1 MNRWLLIDSN
11 YLCWRA
17 HHTVGMLDNGVTFGF
32 LKDLRYLMDQFA
44 TSKVAFCFDIG
55 RSKRVKLYP
64 DYKRRGIR
72 TDAEQ
77 ITHHKVGC
85 EINLI
90 RNEHLPF
97 LGFKNIFWQEGY
109 EADDL
114 IASIIQ
120 NREWQEEYE
129 MCGPDSK
136 WIKTQVPE
144 VVIISSDADLF
155 QLLDENV
162 SIYNP
167 TKKELLTEQ
176 LFSKRYGITPKQWPM
191 VKAIAGC
198 KSDTIQGVR
207 GVGEKTA
214 IKYLCTYGSIDKE
227 GKGENGEYK
236 LLPHIRSKAFQKI
249 EEDWDDGIADRLKLV
264 KLPFPGVQPCLLV
277 DDKVSEKQW
286 RALNERMGFKS
297 LEKERSK

>member
-32 LKDLRYLMDQFA
+32 LKDLRYLINQFA
-44 TSKVAFCFDIG
+44 TSKVAFCFDVG
-55 RSKRVKLYP
+55 RSKRAKLYP

-77 ITHHKVGC
+77 IMHHKVGC

-97 LGFKNIFWQEGY
+97 LGFKNIFWQDGY

-114 IASIIQ
+114 IASVLNRMDQETYDQ
-120 NREWQEEYE
+120 NQEV
-129 MCGPDSK
+129 
-136 WIKTQVPE
+136 I
-144 VVIISSDADLF
+144 IISSDADLF

-176 LFSKRYGITPKQWPM
+176 LFTKRYGITPKQWPM

-214 IKYLCTYGSIDKE
+214 IKYLCEYGSPLAGTFFGEE
-227 GKGENGEYK
+227 G
-236 LLPHIRSKAFQKI
+236 PIRTKATQKI
-249 EEDWDDGIADRLKLV
+249 EEGWDEVKDRLKLV
-264 KLPFPGVQPCLLV
+264 KLPFPGVQPCVLV

-286 RALNERMGFKS
+286 RTLNERMGLKS